1 MISFASKAACCHR
14 SAILRGF
21 WTKPVSLTN
30 IWDWHWHPLKRYNT
44 YTDLYHFPPPSK
56 KHGNLKALKI
66 VGLRFVDVSPFPVI
80 FRFHAFFFPGG
91 YESPMMFVSFLKSKG
106 KSKNS
111 SVEPC
116 CCQRSLHYEAR
127 QETSHPKYMPS
138 VSHKVSGLKHP
149 QTKVE
154 TSSYTHHIPLLS
166 LLTFQVMIGL
176 SSWKPLKIQIWWAR
190 GAMGLNLAGTGCES
204 AIPTALVSRHPRST
218 DPKPIQLM
226 KQFWIGSTNQSI
238 IQSISQSINQCVI
251 ERQNEHVPKKFDEER
266 K

>member
-1 MISFASKAACCHR
+1 
-14 SAILRGF
+14 
-21 WTKPVSLTN
+21 
-30 IWDWHWHPLKRYNT
+30 
-44 YTDLYHFPPPSK
+44 
-56 KHGNLKALKI
+56 
-66 VGLRFVDVSPFPVI
+66 
-80 FRFHAFFFPGG
+80 
-91 YESPMMFVSFLKSKG
+91 MMFVSFLKSKG

-218 DPKPIQLM
+218 DPKTDSINETILDWLKPI
-226 KQFWIGSTNQSI
+226 NQSFNQSVNQSMRDWKTKWTCSQEIWRREKIKTWNI
-238 IQSISQSINQCVI
+238 ITNIRLIIYIYVHIRSRDT
-251 ERQNEHVPKKFDEER
+251 RQHEIT
-266 K
+266 